1 MLSSKILTAILIIS
15 IVLALSVT
23 VYVIVTPK
31 EGEKFTEFYVLGP
44 GGMAE
49 DYPTNLTV
57 GEEGEVIIGIVNHE
71 YAAVTYQLE
80 LKVNGKV
87 IDQKSIVLTHNETW
101 ESPLT
106 FKPKK
111 AGEDQK
117 LEFLLY
123 KVGEEGIYRSLH
135 LWVDVI

>member
-1 MLSSKILTAILIIS
+1 M
-15 IVLALSVT
+15 LALSVT

-57 GEEGEVIIGIVNHE
+57 GEEGEVIIGVVNHE

-80 LKVNGKV
+80 LKVNGGV

-101 ESPLT
+101 ESPFT
-106 FKPKK
+106 FRATK
-111 AGEDQK
+111 AGDDQK

-123 KVGEEGIYRSLH
+123 KEGVKEVYRSLH
-135 LWVDVI
+135 LWMDVT